1 MANSWNEVR
10 ATQAFLDSSPEKRE
24 AIRQDYFQQVVA
36 PNAQA
41 KGLDVDSVYRDYMA
55 NTDAHPYYN
64 HESKADMSS
73 GEWLNNQWEQVKDL
87 GKGAEAYV
95 NKWSGSDYSNEDINQ
110 FKRAIGSDEGQALK
124 TTAAIGAS
132 VVAPELIPELAGG
145 ALVGEGANLASRS
158 IWLAN
163 SAASNIVSSAAY
175 QLVDSGD
182 VNASTLA
189 TDAAI
194 GMGLE
199 GGLRGV
205 AHFPSLFKAKSADV
219 MAAAGATA
227 RAQHDV
233 DTLINAK
240 KNAYTASAN
249 TATLESVWNALKEE
263 KPNIHFDEVLAE
275 WGEKEPAM
283 MKGSHSQLQ
292 RLQDTLFPDG
302 VPEGLT
308 TEALKSRI
316 KAASLQTQ
324 RDLLAAKNE
333 FPLESPAVAIRAME
347 SMREVGLG
355 VPNISMLS
363 KDLANDLNMNDSAID
378 KLLNWSESYSFISP
392 YFRKKTA
399 DKAIR
404 NILDSSI
411 NMIDKVAERDL
422 LQSRNIDSDI
432 PVGDSLDHVLHGSKS
447 RAFNY
452 RSINTQKL
460 LKKLRELK
468 GSARLNPDNFGSM
481 ISEAQDLVYGESAV
495 SELSQVRDNLA
506 VVNLINQ
513 MKKTGDAPFAIKILL
528 AKATGTVPDLLTFP
542 IKYIKDRSRASAAIL
557 GKKLYHEH
565 GNVLD
570 EMNDINYDLQQ
581 WGDMLTDEEKAN
593 NYKRLKELRADEG
606 LQDYILSEIAK
617 DSEFAKRLKILL
629 LAVPVV
635 RAAAPSISAQLREA
649 NNS

>member
-10 ATQAFLDSSPEKRE
+10 ATQAFLDSTPEKRE

-41 KGLDVDSVYRDYMA
+41 KGMDVDSVYRDYMA
-55 NTDAHPYYN
+55 NTDANPYYN

-95 NKWSGSDYSNEDINQ
+95 NKWSGSNYSNEDINQ

-163 SAASNIVSSAAY
+163 SAASNVASSAAY
-175 QLVDSGD
+175 QLVDNGD
-182 VNASTLA
+182 VNASDLV

-199 GGLRGV
+199 GSLRGV
-205 AHFPSLFKAKSADV
+205 ANFPRLFKAKPEDV
-219 MAAAGATA
+219 MAAAEASA

-233 DTLINAK
+233 DELLSAK
-240 KNAYTASAN
+240 KAAYTASAN
-249 TATLESVWNALKEE
+249 TSTLESVWNALKEE
-263 KPNIHFDEVLAE
+263 NPKAHFDEVLAE
-275 WGEKEPAM
+275 WGEKEPV
-283 MKGSHSQLQ
+283 MKKGAYSQLE
-292 RLQDTLFPDG
+292 RLQGTLFPDG
-302 VPEGLT
+302 VPENLT
-308 TEALKSRI
+308 DEGLKSRI
-316 KAASLQTQ
+316 KAASLQTE
-324 RDLLAAKNE
+324 RDLLAAKNA
-333 FPLESPAVAIRAME
+333 FPLESPAVAIKAME
-347 SMREVGLG
+347 AMREAGLG
-355 VPNISMLS
+355 VPNISLLS
-363 KDLANDLNMNDSAID
+363 KELADELHMNDSIVD

-392 YFRKKTA
+392 YFRRKTA

-404 NILDSSI
+404 KILDDTI
-411 NMIDKVAERDL
+411 EAVDKVAARDL
-422 LQSRNIDSDI
+422 IESRGIDERI
-432 PVGDSLDHVLHGSKS
+432 PHGDNLDHVLHGSKS

-452 RSINTQKL
+452 RSINTQKI
-460 LKKLRELK
+460 LKRLKTLK
-468 GSARLNPDNFGSM
+468 GASRLNPDNFGSM
-481 ISEAQDLVYGESAV
+481 ISEAQDLIYGDAAV
-495 SELSQVRDNLA
+495 SELTKVRENLA
-506 VVNLINQ
+506 VINLINQ

-542 IKYIKDRSRASAAIL
+542 VKYVKDRSRASSAIL
-557 GKKLYHEH
+557 GKRLYQEHE
-565 GNVLD
+565 GMLS
-570 EMNDINYDLQQ
+570 EMGEIHHDLNQ
-581 WGDMLTDEEKAN
+581 WDDLISDEEKSTS
-593 NYKRLKELRADEG
+593 YERLKELRSNED
-606 LQDYILSEIAK
+606 LNKYILDEIAK
-617 DSEFAKRLKILL
+617 DSEFAKKLKTLL

-635 RAAAPSISAQLREA
+635 RAATPSISAQLREA
-649 NNS
+649 SNS

>member
-41 KGLDVDSVYRDYMA
+41 KGMDVDSVYRDYMA

-95 NKWSGSDYSNEDINQ
+95 NKWSGADYSNEDINQ
-110 FKRAIGSDEGQALK
+110 FKRAIGSDEGEALK
-124 TTAAIGAS
+124 TTAAVGAS

-163 SAASNIVSSAAY
+163 SAASNVASSAAY

-199 GGLRGV
+199 GSLRGV
-205 AHFPSLFKAKSADV
+205 ANFPRLFKAKPADV
-219 MAAAGATA
+219 MAAAEASA

-233 DTLINAK
+233 DELLSAK
-240 KNAYTASAN
+240 KAAYTASAN
-249 TATLESVWNALKEE
+249 TSTLESVWNALKEE
-263 KPNIHFDEVLAE
+263 NPKAHFDEVLAE
-275 WGEKEPAM
+275 WGEKEPV
-283 MKGSHSQLQ
+283 MKKGAYSQLE

-302 VPEGLT
+302 VPENLT
-308 TEALKSRI
+308 DEGLKSRI
-316 KAASLQTQ
+316 KAASLQTE
-324 RDLLAAKNE
+324 RDLLAAKNA
-333 FPLESPAVAIRAME
+333 FPLESPAVAIKAME
-347 SMREVGLG
+347 AMREAGLG
-355 VPNISMLS
+355 VPNISLLS
-363 KDLANDLNMNDSAID
+363 KELADELHMNDSIVD

-392 YFRKKTA
+392 YFRRKTA

-404 NILDSSI
+404 KILDDTI
-411 NMIDKVAERDL
+411 EAVDKVAARDL
-422 LQSRNIDSDI
+422 IESRGIDEQI
-432 PVGDSLDHVLHGSKS
+432 PHGDNLDHVLHGSKS

-452 RSINTQKL
+452 RSINTQKI
-460 LKKLRELK
+460 LKRLKTLK
-468 GSARLNPDNFGSM
+468 GASRLNPDNFGSM
-481 ISEAQDLVYGESAV
+481 ISEAQDLIYGDDAV
-495 SELSQVRDNLA
+495 SELTKVRENLS
-506 VVNLINQ
+506 VINLINQ

-542 IKYIKDRSRASAAIL
+542 IKYIKDRSRASSAIL
-557 GKKLYHEH
+557 GKRLYQEHE
-565 GNVLD
+565 GMLS
-570 EMNDINYDLQQ
+570 EMGEIHHDLNQ
-581 WGDMLTDEEKAN
+581 WDDLISDEEKSTS
-593 NYKRLKELRADEG
+593 YERLKELRSNED
-606 LQDYILSEIAK
+606 LNKYILDEIAK
-617 DSEFAKRLKILL
+617 DSEFAKKLKTLL

-635 RAAAPSISAQLREA
+635 RAATPSISAQLREA
-649 NNS
+649 SNS

>member
-55 NTDAHPYYN
+55 NTDVTPYYN
-64 HESKADMSS
+64 HESKADMST

-95 NKWSGSDYSNEDINQ
+95 NKWSGADYSNEDINQ
-110 FKRAIGSDEGQALK
+110 FKRAIGSDEGEALK

-163 SAASNIVSSAAY
+163 SAASNIASSAAY
-175 QLVDSGD
+175 RLVDSGD

-263 KPNIHFDEVLAE
+263 NPNIHFDEVLAE